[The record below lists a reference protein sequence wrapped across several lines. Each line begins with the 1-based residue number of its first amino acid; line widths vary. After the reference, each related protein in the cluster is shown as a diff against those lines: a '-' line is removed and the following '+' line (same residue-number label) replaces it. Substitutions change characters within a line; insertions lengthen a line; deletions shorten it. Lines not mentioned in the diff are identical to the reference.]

1 MKTELDVHDEF
12 EKRLVAEIRRVKDN
26 EKQLQE
32 MIEKVELEHRGSL
45 IKGSFHNEGMIA
57 GLTIALHVYRG
68 EP

>member
-1 MKTELDVHDEF
+1 MKTEIDVHDEF
-12 EKRLVAEIRRVKDN
+12 EKKLLAEIRRVKDS

-32 MIEKVELEHRGSL
+32 MLLKVELEHRGSL